1 MLQNTVRIIQQQD
14 RCQRRCWEPH
24 YDESH
29 FISCH
34 SRCLTN
40 NYICPGSVV
49 HELIITYHQSSERS
63 CQRQIISVYHAALA
77 CSSKSKQT
85 AKRNGEANMRRLLYF
100 TVCGLKRWRSVSRT
114 GDTLKNRTISTG
126 CQKETATLM
135 WLQVQHSD
143 KGTHSSSVSSSAGW
157 LAVQIHSFLLCGGQ

>member
-14 RCQRRCWEPH
+14 RCQWRCWEPH

-63 CQRQIISVYHAALA
+63 CQRQIISVYHAASA

-100 TVCGLKRWRSVSRT
+100 TVCGLKRWRSVSQT

-126 CQKETATLM
+126 CQKETASPTQ
-135 WLQVQHSD
+135 WSGNSQQ
-143 KGTHSSSVSSSAGW
+143 
-157 LAVQIHSFLLCGGQ
+157 QCFLLCRLISCSNTLVSVVRRSVR

>member
-14 RCQRRCWEPH
+14 RRQRRCWEPH

-63 CQRQIISVYHAALA
+63 CQSQIISVYHAALA

-85 AKRNGEANMRRLLYF
+85 AKPNGEAKMRRLLYF
-100 TVCGLKRWRSVSRT
+100 AVCGLKRRRSVSQT
-114 GDTLKNRTISTG
+114 GDTVRRFPPAVK
-126 CQKETATLM
+126 KK
-135 WLQVQHSD
+135 LQVQHSD
-143 KGTHSSSVSSSAGW
+143 EETHSSSVSSSAGW